1 MGLIHG
7 LNTHPPPLEVL
18 PLGNLRDLTIPL
30 PPPSHPPPPPDRAFL
45 LFARFWRSRER
56 LCVKWVRSML
66 TTCCILLRNTFE
78 PKPNN
83 CALDTAVLCYENW
96 LINKRMLAQDD
107 RKQGW
112 LVQKFGL
119 RRLQR
124 FDMIQAEPPFLLP
137 SQHTQGKVRHFFNM
151 KLSTWKAVE
160 RNFIY

>member
-1 MGLIHG
+1 MLAVSSGWFKKWPPTNMGLIHG

-30 PPPSHPPPPPDRAFL
+30 PPPSPPPPDRSFR

-66 TTCCILLRNTFE
+66 TTCCILLRNSFE
-78 PKPNN
+78 PKPNS
-83 CALDTAVLCYENW
+83 CALDTAVLSYENW

-137 SQHTQGKVRHFFNM
+137 TQHTQG
-151 KLSTWKAVE
+151 
-160 RNFIY
+160 

>member
-1 MGLIHG
+1 MATNKHG
-7 LNTHPPPLEVL
+7 PDTWLEY
-18 PLGNLRDLTIPL
+18 
-30 PPPSHPPPPPDRAFL
+30 PPSTAGSPSTRKFERSHNPPTPSFPPPPDRSFR

-66 TTCCILLRNTFE
+66 TTCCILLRNSFE
-78 PKPNN
+78 PKPNS
-83 CALDTAVLCYENW
+83 CALDTAVLSYENW

-124 FDMIQAEPPFLLP
+124 FDMIQAETLFSSPP
-137 SQHTQGKVRHFFNM
+137 STRKGK
-151 KLSTWKAVE
+151 
-160 RNFIY
+160 